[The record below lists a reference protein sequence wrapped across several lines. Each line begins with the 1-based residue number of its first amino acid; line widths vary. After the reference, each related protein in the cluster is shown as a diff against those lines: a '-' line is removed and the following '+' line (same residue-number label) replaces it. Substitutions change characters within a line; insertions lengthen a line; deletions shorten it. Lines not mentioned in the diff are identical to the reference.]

1 MEIVMTR
8 RGRELFMEGKFK
20 PASYDF
26 FDDDICYDP
35 HHKSGLMAETEQN
48 RIVPDIKEI
57 PVLKNQNDW
66 LGATHNFKEHLEPPY
81 LNKPLGKS
89 SNFNKNK
96 PAWKVK
102 VKEGY
107 ISDPVEFTAKEFVG
121 TAVGEEKIPQINV
134 VCEYT
139 SSIKNGSYKFIY
151 DKSSDDL
158 YIEIKEEN
166 VESSVDNFDLQIFR
180 TQNAAG
186 NQVLEPL
193 KFSQEEYGPKFA
205 EYFFNTSFDA
215 AADQTLFV
223 RYVDDDKEMGPTIET
238 DECAQS
244 LTCASKEIKK
254 LKNEIAATKANQ
266 ALAEASEKALMAK
279 ATADAAA
286 AKKAIKAAQSAA
298 AKAVKDYKAA
308 IEAKDKAAQ
317 AKALEELK
325 EIKKAT
331 DEAIKGTV
339 KNGGNCAD
347 HGFGGAKKGGMPNNE
362 KCKSGNC
369 QKPAGHDTWICVG
382 KDCPDC
388 GLDGDY
394 CGNNNECKSGNCAP
408 TQGTKKKKCTSAGNK
423 FAADALATAGWL
435 AEHYTTTM
443 KAPKPYQRAHWNL
456 EGGMWQ
462 VEFWEVTQVAFA
474 PARYIWVKAPTY
486 QLWYGPFESGNAP
499 GSSISWIEKQVLHG
513 IASMTFSGA
522 GGSVDSNGVPQGKM
536 ASFAALGVINRLDIE
551 SPAKKMSS
559 EYDKKPWDKQL

>member
-48 RIVPDIKEI
+48 RITPDIKEI

-89 SNFNKNK
+89 SSFNKNK

-107 ISDPVEFTAKEFVG
+107 VSDPIQFTAKEFVG
-121 TAVGEEKIPQINV
+121 TAAGEEKIPQINV

-139 SSIKNGSYKFIY
+139 SSITTGSYEFIY
-151 DKSSDDL
+151 NKSSDDL

-180 TQNAAG
+180 TQNVIG
-186 NQVLEPL
+186 NQALEPL
-193 KFSQEEYGPKFA
+193 KFSQEEYGPKFV

-215 AADQTLFV
+215 AADQALFV

-238 DECAQS
+238 DECLQS

-254 LKNEIAATKANQ
+254 LKNEIAATKADL
-266 ALAEASEKALMAK
+266 AIAEASE
-279 ATADAAA
+279 ATTMAA
-286 AKKAIKAAQSAA
+286 AKDTIKAAEAAALKAIKDYEAALKANDKEAQAA
-298 AKAVKDYKAA
+298 ALKVIEETSKAV
-308 IEAKDKAAQ
+308 
-317 AKALEELK
+317 EL
-325 EIKKAT
+325 AT
-331 DEAIKGTV
+331 KGTL
-339 KNGGNCAD
+339 KNGAKCAMAS
-347 HGFGGAKKGGMPNNE
+347 GFASIGQPNSE

-369 QKPAGHDTWICVG
+369 QKPPGHDAWICVG

-388 GLDGDY
+388 GLDGAY

-408 TQGTKKKKCTSAGNK
+408 VQGTKKKKCAQAGNK
-423 FAADALATAGWL
+423 FGGDTLVQAGWL
-435 AEHYTTTM
+435 AEYYTGTK
-443 KAPKPYQRAHWNL
+443 KAPKPYRRRNWNL
-456 EGGMWQ
+456 EGGKFK
-462 VEFWEVTQVAFA
+462 VEFWEVTQGEAK
-474 PARYIWVKAPTY
+474 PARYVWVKANTY
-486 QLWYGPFESGNAP
+486 YQWYGPYESADELEWIEEQVYTAVNAAAAAGNA
-499 GSSISWIEKQVLHG
+499 VN
-513 IASMTFSGA
+513 TA
-522 GGSVDSNGVPQGKM
+522 GKPQGQS
-536 ASFAALGVINRLDIE
+536 AWIAVVALATSLDKE
-551 SPAKKMSS
+551 SPAKKKSS
-559 EYDKKPWDKQL
+559 EYDKKPWDK

>member
-20 PASYDF
+20 PVSYDF

-48 RIVPDIKEI
+48 RITPDIKEI

-121 TAVGEEKIPQINV
+121 AAVGEEKIPQINV

-139 SSIKNGSYKFIY
+139 SSIKAGSYEFIY

-205 EYFFNTSFDA
+205 EYFFNTSFDT
-215 AADQTLFV
+215 AADQALFV
-223 RYVDDDKEMGPTIET
+223 RYVDDDKEMGPTLET

-254 LKNEIAATKANQ
+254 LKNEIAAAKADQ
-266 ALAEASEKALMAK
+266 AIAEASEKALMAK
-279 ATADAAA
+279 AATDVAA
-286 AKKAIKAAQSAA
+286 AKEAIKAAKGAA
-298 AKAVKDYKAA
+298 DKAFKDYKAA
-308 IEAKDKAAQ
+308 VEAKDKAA
-317 AKALEELK
+317 AAAALKVIEEANKAVE
-325 EIKKAT
+325 KAV
-331 DEAIKGTV
+331 KGTV
-339 KNGGNCAD
+339 KNGDNCASYNW
-347 HGFGGAKKGGMPNNE
+347 GGPSGGTAGHE

-369 QKPAGHDTWICVG
+369 QKPPGHDVWICVG

-394 CGNNNECKSGNCAP
+394 CGSDNECKSGKCVSI
-408 TQGTKKKKCTSAGNK
+408 QGSKKKKCAGGAGKGKKQKVTS
-423 FAADALATAGWL
+423 GWP
-435 AEHYTTTM
+435 AQYYTDM
-443 KAPKPYQRAHWNL
+443 KKAPEQYLRANWNL
-456 EGGMWQ
+456 NGGKWE
-462 VEFWEVTQVAFA
+462 VEFWEVTQAAAFS
-474 PARYIWVKAPTY
+474 ARYVWVKADKY
-486 QLWYGPFESGNAP
+486 HQWYGPFES
-499 GSSISWIEKQVLHG
+499 IEDWSWIEKQVYTAAGNNLVGHVNE
-513 IASMTFSGA
+513 FGA
-522 GGSVDSNGVPQGKM
+522 PQGQSAWVAIFTLAQTLNKEG
-536 ASFAALGVINRLDIE
+536 A
-551 SPAKKMSS
+551 AKKKSNNYN
-559 EYDKKPWDKQL
+559 EKPWDK